1 MRGFFQD
8 FRYALRQLR
17 KSPGFTALA
26 VLTLALGIGLNSA
39 MFSVVNAV
47 VLRELPIDHPKQI
60 VFPTIVG
67 PHGSDDGFAY
77 AEFEEIRDHSFS
89 FSGVF
94 AFDTTRFLAV
104 VNGQTDYLFGQC
116 VSTNFYSVLGVKPI
130 LGRGFT
136 SQDDQAGQ
144 PPVVVISYD
153 YWQRKVGLD
162 PAVMNQSIS
171 LKKIPFRI
179 VGVAP
184 PSFHGIE
191 LGDAVDIWIPM
202 IYWPQVRLSDHLT
215 AGIMGRLKP
224 EMTTSQAAAEL
235 NVLDGRYV
243 AQGLESNQAERS
255 QQPLESRRIELRS
268 GARGLFDLADEL
280 PQELNILM
288 AVVGLVLLIAC
299 ANVANL
305 VLVRALNRRRESA
318 MRLALGASRLRL
330 IRQLLTESL
339 LLAIS
344 GGGLGLLLAVGATNL
359 LSKFVIGGFDPLGVN
374 SQLDARV
381 LWFSLGVSV
390 LTGLGFGLAPAF
402 GATRVDP
409 AHSLQSGERSD
420 TGDKSR
426 RRLSQV
432 LIVSQ
437 VALCVSLLVGA
448 GLMVKSLKRLSEVNP
463 GFQQDHIL
471 LAFLYPTLGGYP
483 GTRELNLYSALQE
496 QVSGAPGVTSASLS
510 RFRLLSGG
518 GGWHRRIGKVG
529 NAVLPGEGLPVHCN
543 PVAPKF
549 FATMGIPLVLGRDFT
564 AADGANAAK
573 VAIISEALA
582 HTEFPHQSPI
592 GQQVEFVGDSGNA
605 QAVVV
610 GVVRD
615 IRSYNLRSPDDVAG
629 VYVPLAQAPPDL
641 LGQAVLE
648 VRTTGE
654 PSVAIAS
661 IRRVA
666 QAIDADFPMA
676 RMSTQAEQMTESLT
690 TERSLA
696 TLLSLFSA
704 LAVTLASIGLYGV
717 IAYSTARRTREIGV
731 RVALGARPWDV
742 LQMVLTQGVRL
753 TLIGT
758 GVGLAGAVVGARMLS
773 SKLFGV
779 TLTDPVIFAG
789 VTLILAAVALAASY
803 IPARRA
809 AKIDP
814 MAALRYE

>member
-8 FRYALRQLR
+8 IRYALRQLR
-17 KSPGFTALA
+17 KSPGFTAVA

-47 VLRELPIDHPKQI
+47 MLRELPIDHPKQI

-67 PHGSDDGFAY
+67 PHGSDDGFPY
-77 AEFEEIRDHSFS
+77 AEFEEIRDRSRS

-94 AFDTTRFLAV
+94 AFDTTRFLAG
-104 VNGQTDYLFGQC
+104 VNGQTDYLLGQC
-116 VSTNFYSVLGVKPI
+116 VSTSFYSVLGVKPI

-136 SQDDQAGQ
+136 SHDDQAGQ

-153 YWQRKVGLD
+153 YWQRKFGLD
-162 PAVMNQSIS
+162 PAVMNQSIT
-171 LKKIPFRI
+171 LKKIPFRV

-191 LGDAVDIWIPM
+191 LGDAVDIWMPM

-215 AGIMGRLKP
+215 VGVMGRLKP
-224 EMTTSQAAAEL
+224 EMTTGQAAAEL

-243 AQGLESNQAERS
+243 AQRLESNQTQTA
-255 QQPLESRRIELRS
+255 QQLESRRIELRS

-330 IRQLLTESL
+330 VRQLLTESL
-339 LLAIS
+339 LLAAS
-344 GGGLGLLLAVGATNL
+344 GGGLGLLLTIGATNL

-374 SQLDARV
+374 SQFDARV

-390 LTGLGFGLAPAF
+390 FTGLGFGSAPAF

-426 RRLSQV
+426 RGLSQV

-448 GLMVKSLKRLSEVNP
+448 GLMVKSLKKLSEVNP
-463 GFQQDHIL
+463 GFQPNHVL
-471 LAFLYPTLGGYP
+471 LAFLYPTLGGYQ

-518 GGWHRRIGKVG
+518 GGWHRQIAKVG
-529 NAVLPGEGLPVHCN
+529 NTVLPGEGVPVHCN

-564 AADGANAAK
+564 SADGANAGN

-582 HTEFPHQSPI
+582 RTALPHESPI
-592 GQQVEFVGDSGNA
+592 GQRVEFVRDSGNA
-605 QAVVV
+605 QVEIV

-615 IRSYNLRSPDDVAG
+615 IRSFNLRSPDDVAG
-629 VYVPLAQAPPDL
+629 VYVPLAQAPADL

-648 VRTTGE
+648 IRTTGDS
-654 PSVAIAS
+654 SVALAS
-661 IRRVA
+661 VRRVA
-666 QAIDADFPMA
+666 QTIDADFPMA
-676 RMSTQAEQMTESLT
+676 RMSTQGEQMTESLT

-731 RVALGARPWDV
+731 RVALGARRSDV
-742 LQMVLTQGVRL
+742 LRMVLTQGVRL

-758 GVGLAGAVVGARMLS
+758 GVGLAGAILGSRMLS

-779 TLTDPVIFAG
+779 TLTDPAIFGG
-789 VTLILAAVALAASY
+789 VALILAAVALAASY

-814 MAALRYE
+814 IAALRYE